1 MLQPSYSACSKVI
14 AALGHGNRPHLVAAY
29 HAATT
34 TAQEKA
40 CAVEEAMGLG
50 RLPRG
55 EYGIVKSLVLTHPG
69 AERPFLCAYD
79 SSDKLDFRVIGGAL
93 HAPSRVYAYPRERLE
108 QLVGVSAGA
117 VSPLVDPSGLSGV
130 YFDTSLL
137 EAADQRRDKMWD
149 FPLSLCSSLLAN
161 PRDVYDALRA
171 LDSRK
176 YAELTMRP
184 WDFGE

>member
-117 VSPLVDPSGLSGV
+117 LPSWK
-130 YFDTSLL
+130 LL
-137 EAADQRRDKMWD
+137 ISAGTRCGTFRCPSVHPCWPTQEMSMTPFVR
-149 FPLSLCSSLLAN
+149 
-161 PRDVYDALRA
+161 
-171 LDSRK
+171 
-176 YAELTMRP
+176 LTAGNTP
-184 WDFGE
+184 N